1 MISVGQRWAW
11 TVLAIAVVVLGFI
24 GLREYS
30 MKKEAEL
37 RAENQY
43 QRAFQEVVYHVDSL
57 AEELGKAA
65 VSGSLLQT
73 QKALAD
79 AWRHTESAR
88 SGLGQLPIGT
98 IQLSTTEDFL
108 SQVASF
114 TYTLSQRGASGSGL
128 SDREWAILGDL
139 REQAVFAAEELARL
153 GGSIASGKLR
163 WTDVQRES
171 MTTAAM
177 RPEREK
183 TQGAPSNQVTK
194 GLKMLEDGM
203 TRFPTPDFE
212 GVIPPARRKLPAIP
226 GPTIDADEAIKIAM
240 DFTGYSVAQ
249 GAKGQVIATISSEP
263 ESYRVEIVPS
273 RGSVSKAWVD
283 VSVRGGKVLWMYVDS
298 PIGPESITPA
308 AVVNAAKAFLA
319 DHGFQHMRQ
328 ISRRDYQG
336 VSAIGFAYE
345 QNGVIV
351 YPDYVV
357 VRVALDDGRV
367 DGFEGTNYQV
377 FHKIRSL
384 KEPGISEDEAK
395 EKVNPRLSVTDSRL
409 AVILDDFYRETLMY
423 EFKCQLGKDT
433 YLVYI
438 NAETGEEEEVKKA
451 ETTGLELV

>member
-1 MISVGQRWAW
+1 MKQRWGWMAL
-11 TVLAIAVVVLGFI
+11 TIVVVAASFI

-30 MKKEAEL
+30 LKKEAEL

-57 AEELGKAA
+57 AAELGKAA
-65 VSGSLLQT
+65 VSSSLLQT

-88 SGLGQLPIGT
+88 SGLGQLPVSAIE
-98 IQLSTTEDFL
+98 LSTTEDFL

-114 TYTLSQRGASGSGL
+114 TYTLSQRGTSGSGL
-128 SDREWAILGDL
+128 SDREWAILRDL
-139 REQAVFAAEELARL
+139 RDQAMFAAEELAGL
-153 GGSIASGKLR
+153 GSSIALGRLR
-163 WTDVQRES
+163 WIDVQRES
-171 MTTAAM
+171 IAGAAM
-177 RPEREK
+177 RPERAR

-212 GVIPPARRKLPAIP
+212 GVIPPPRKKLPTIP
-226 GPTIDADEAIKIAM
+226 GPAIGTDEAIRIAM
-240 DFTGYSVAQ
+240 DFAGYSAVE
-249 GAKGQVIATISSEP
+249 GAKGQVIATIPSEP
-263 ESYRVEIVPS
+263 EAHRVEIIPP
-273 RGSVSKAWVD
+273 RGSDRRAWVD
-283 VSVRGGKVLWMYVDS
+283 VSVSGGKVLWMYIDS
-298 PIGPESITPA
+298 PIGAQSVTPA
-308 AVVNAAKAFLA
+308 MAVNVAKTFL
-319 DHGFQHMRQ
+319 DDRGFQHMRE

-336 VSAIGFAYE
+336 VCSIGFAYE

-357 VRVALDDGRV
+357 VRVALDDGQV

-377 FHKIRSL
+377 FHKIRPL
-384 KEPGISEDEAK
+384 KEPGISEARAK
-395 EKVNPRLSVTDSRL
+395 EGLNPRLTVIDSRL
-409 AVILDDFYRETLMY
+409 AVILDDFYREKLVY
-423 EFKCQLGKDT
+423 EFKCQLDKKT

-451 ETTGLELV
+451 EITGLELV

>member
-1 MISVGQRWAW
+1 MRQRWGW
-11 TVLAIAVVVLGFI
+11 TALAIVVVVSGFI
-24 GLREYS
+24 GLREYAL
-30 MKKEAEL
+30 KKDAEL
-37 RAENQY
+37 RVENQY

-57 AEELGKAA
+57 ADELGKAA

-88 SGLGQLPIGT
+88 SGLGQLPVGT

-114 TYTLSQRGASGSGL
+114 TYTLSQRGESGSGL
-128 SDREWAILGDL
+128 SDREWALLRDL
-139 REQAVFAAEELARL
+139 REQATFAAEELTRL
-153 GGSIASGKLR
+153 GGAIASGRHR

-212 GVIPPARRKLPAIP
+212 GVIPPPRKKLPSIP
-226 GPTIDADEAIKIAM
+226 GPKISTDDAIKIAM
-240 DFTGYSVAQ
+240 DFAGYSVQ
-249 GAKGQVIATISSEP
+249 EGARGEVIATISSEP
-263 ESYRVEIVPS
+263 ESYRVEITPP
-273 RGSVSKAWVD
+273 RGPVYKVWAD
-283 VSVRGGKVLWMYVDS
+283 VSVSGGKVLWMYRDS
-298 PIGPESITPA
+298 PIGSESITSA
-308 AVVNAAKAFLA
+308 MAVNAAKAFLA
-319 DHGFQHMRQ
+319 SHGFQNMRE

-336 VSAIGFAYE
+336 VSAIGFAHE
-345 QNGVIV
+345 QNGVVI

-357 VRVALDDGRV
+357 VRVALDDGLV
-367 DGFEGTNYQV
+367 DGFEGTNYQI
-377 FHKIRSL
+377 FHKVRPL
-384 KEPGISEDEAK
+384 KEPGLSEAQAK
-395 EKVNPRLSVTDSRL
+395 EGLNPKLTVTGSRL
-409 AVILDDFYRETLMY
+409 AVILDDFYREKMVY
-423 EFKCQLGKDT
+423 EFECQLDKDA

-438 NAETGEEEEVKKA
+438 NADTGEEEEVKKA
-451 ETTGLELV
+451 ETGGFELV

>member
-1 MISVGQRWAW
+1 MRRRWGWAA
-11 TVLAIAVVVLGFI
+11 LGLAVVILGLI

-30 MKKEAEL
+30 LRKEVEL
-37 RAENQY
+37 KTENQY

-57 AEELGKAA
+57 ADELTKAA
-65 VSGSLLQT
+65 VSGSYPMT

-98 IQLSTTEDFL
+98 IELSTTEDFL

-114 TYTLSQRGASGSGL
+114 TYTLSQRGESGSGL

-139 REQAVFAAEELARL
+139 RREATFAAEELTNL
-153 GGSIASGKLR
+153 GGAIASRRLR
-163 WTDVQRES
+163 WIDVQRES
-171 MTTAAM
+171 MATAAM

-212 GVIPPARRKLPAIP
+212 GVIPPPRKKLPGIP
-226 GPTIDADEAIKIAM
+226 GPEISTDDAILIAMKFAGYSIQEGARGEVIAKIA
-240 DFTGYSVAQ
+240 
-249 GAKGQVIATISSEP
+249 SEP
-263 ESYRVEIVPS
+263 ESYRVEITPP
-273 RGSVSKAWVD
+273 RGPVSKAWAD
-283 VSVRGGKVLWMYVDS
+283 VSVRGGRVLWMYRDS
-298 PIGPESITPA
+298 PIGPETITPA
-308 AVVNAAKAFLA
+308 IAVDAAKAFLA
-319 DHGFQHMRQ
+319 SHGFQDMRE

-345 QNGVIV
+345 QNGVVI

-357 VRVALDDGRV
+357 VRVALDDGLI
-367 DGFEGTNYQV
+367 DGFEGTNYQI
-377 FHKIRSL
+377 FHRVRPL
-384 KEPGISEDEAK
+384 KEPGLSEAEAR
-395 EKVNPRLSVTDSRL
+395 ERLNPRLTVIGSRL
-409 AVILDDFYRETLMY
+409 AVILDDFYQEKLVY
-423 EFKCQLGKDT
+423 EFRCKLEKDT
-433 YLVYI
+433 YLVYV

-451 ETTGLELV
+451 GTGGFELV

>member
-1 MISVGQRWAW
+1 MGQRWAW

-88 SGLGQLPIGT
+88 SGLGQLPVGT
-98 IQLSTTEDFL
+98 VQLSTTEDFL

-114 TYTLSQRGASGSGL
+114 TYTLSQEGASGSGL
-128 SDREWAILGDL
+128 SDREWTILRDL
-139 REQAVFAAEELARL
+139 REQAAFAAEELTRL
-153 GGSIASGKLR
+153 GGSIASGRLR
-163 WTDVQRES
+163 WIDVQRES

-177 RPEREK
+177 RSEGEK

-212 GVIPPARRKLPAIP
+212 GVLPPARRKLPAVP
-226 GPTIDADEAIKIAM
+226 GPTIDTDQAIKIAM
-240 DFTGYSVAQ
+240 DFTGYSETQ
-249 GAKGQVIATISSEP
+249 GAKGRVIATISSEP

-273 RGSVSKAWVD
+273 PGSVTKAWVD
-283 VSVRGGKVLWMYVDS
+283 VSVRGGKVLWMYADS
-298 PIGPESITPA
+298 SIGSETVAPTV
-308 AVVNAAKAFLA
+308 AVNVAKAFLES
-319 DHGFQHMRQ
+319 HGFQGMRE
-328 ISRRDYQG
+328 ISRRDYAG
-336 VSAIGFAYE
+336 VCAIGFAHE
-345 QNGVIV
+345 QNGVLV

-367 DGFEGTNYQV
+367 DGFEGTNYHV
-377 FHKIRSL
+377 FHRVRPL
-384 KEPGISEDEAK
+384 TEP
-395 EKVNPRLSVTDSRL
+395 KVSQVQAREELNPRLSVEGSRL
-409 AVILDDFYRETLMY
+409 AVIIDDFYQEKLVY
-423 EFKCQLGKDT
+423 EFRCTLDKDT

-438 NAETGEEEEVKKA
+438 NAETGKEEEVKKA
-451 ETTGLELV
+451 ETAGFELI